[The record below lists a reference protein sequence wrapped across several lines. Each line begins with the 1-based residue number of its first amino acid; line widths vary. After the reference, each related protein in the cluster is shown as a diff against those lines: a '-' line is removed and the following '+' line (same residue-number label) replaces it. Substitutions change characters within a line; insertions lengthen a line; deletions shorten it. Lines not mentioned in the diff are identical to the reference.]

1 LIFTTNRVLFFFSKP
16 QQTSQLNVSEK
27 PNEFVNCLKIKYSF
41 EKIVVSVSNDLNT
54 DQRVHKI
61 CTTLLEEGFEVC
73 LIGRKLKSS
82 SKLSRAYQTHRM
94 RLFFNQGFLFYAEY
108 TLRLFFR
115 LSFVK
120 KDILI
125 ANDLDTLLP
134 NFLISKLSKK
144 KLVYDSHELFTEVP
158 ELANRPLAQKTW
170 LLIEQSIFPKLKNVY
185 TVNAIIANIYSKK
198 YKVPVKVVRN
208 IAPLLKG
215 SELDDAFVKRTKGGR
230 KMLILQGA
238 GINVDR
244 GGEEAVE
251 MMDYLPNF
259 VLYIIGSGDV
269 FPILKK
275 KVAELKLEK
284 RVFLLGRKPYEELMR
299 YTKIADLGLSLDK
312 NTNLNYEYSLPNK
325 IFDYIQAK
333 TPMLVSN
340 RKIIADLVQN
350 NDIGLVCKHHD
361 PKKLADTVV
370 EIFRDQTRYRNWKT
384 NIEKA
389 AKTYNWE
396 NEQKKLKEIYR
407 NLL

>member
-1 LIFTTNRVLFFFSKP
+1 L
-16 QQTSQLNVSEK
+16 Q
-27 PNEFVNCLKIKYSF
+27 
-41 EKIVVSVSNDLNT
+41 KIVVSVSNDLNT

-108 TLRLFFR
+108 NLRLFFR

>member
-1 LIFTTNRVLFFFSKP
+1 M
-16 QQTSQLNVSEK
+16 Q
-27 PNEFVNCLKIKYSF
+27 
-41 EKIVVSVSNDLNT
+41 KIVVSVSNDLST

-61 CTTLLEEGFEVC
+61 CTTLLEEGFEVF

-108 TLRLFFR
+108 NLRLFLKLLFI
-115 LSFVK
+115 K

-134 NFLISKLSKK
+134 NFLVSKLSKK

-158 ELANRPLAQKTW
+158 ELINRPLVQKTW

-185 TVNAIIANIYSKK
+185 TVNAIIANIYRKK

-208 IAPLLKG
+208 IAPLLKV
-215 SELDDAFVKRTKGGR
+215 SELDDAFVKRTKEGR

-251 MMDYLPNF
+251 MMYYLPNF
-259 VLYIIGSGDV
+259 VLYVVGSGDV
-269 FPILKK
+269 FPVLKK

-340 RKIIADLVQN
+340 RQIIADLVQKN
-350 NDIGLVCKHHD
+350 NIGLVSHTHD
-361 PKKLADTVV
+361 PEKLANAVL
-370 EIFRDQTRYRNWKT
+370 EIFSNQEQYDTWCT
-384 NIEKA
+384 NIQEA
-389 AKTYNWE
+389 AKVYNWE
-396 NEQKKLKEIYR
+396 NEQNHLKEIYR